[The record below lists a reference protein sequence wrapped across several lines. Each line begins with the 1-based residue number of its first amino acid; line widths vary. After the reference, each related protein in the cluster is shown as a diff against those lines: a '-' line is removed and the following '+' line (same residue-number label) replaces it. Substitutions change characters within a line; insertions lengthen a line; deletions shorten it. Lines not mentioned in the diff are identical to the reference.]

1 MNKGDKRPSNVW
13 KGSRRNNATG
23 VAGELRVMSELLLR
37 GFKPAKSYW
46 DDGADLILSD
56 GTQIEVKSTHLF
68 EYPEKSLSMYTFNLK
83 GGGRKL
89 PQNLDGCDFIILW
102 CIEDNW
108 FLIIPTN
115 ELTTVHIGIS
125 KLPPTSKYHKYKDA
139 WHLLERK

>member
-1 MNKGDKRPSNVW
+1 MTQARTRQNNIR

-37 GFKPAKSYW
+37 GFQPAKSYW

-68 EYPEKSLSMYTFNLK
+68 NYPQKSLSMYTFNLK

-89 PQNLDGCDFIILW
+89 PQNLSECHFIILW

-108 FLIIPTN
+108 FLIIPVE
-115 ELTTVHIGIS
+115 ELTTIHIGIS
-125 KLPPTSKYHKYKDA
+125 KLPPSSKYYKYKDA